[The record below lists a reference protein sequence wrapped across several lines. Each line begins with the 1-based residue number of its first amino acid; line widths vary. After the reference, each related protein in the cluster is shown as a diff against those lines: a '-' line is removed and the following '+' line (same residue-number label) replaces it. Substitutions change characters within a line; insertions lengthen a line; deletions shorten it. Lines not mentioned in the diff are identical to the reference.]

1 MFGVEF
7 YGDGDSKLDSE
18 HYPLLVTGKQVLNN
32 WSRWPDPASNI
43 PWTGGYIISLTPT
56 HGYDILFLSPENKAG
71 VWGGS
76 HADNETN
83 TNTIHIVTNSPS
95 PVTLYYCKFKADVV
109 PKTGFGIAIHD
120 ASGKLIFTD
129 DENLVSITGT
139 ADTLQTRGV
148 AHDEVFAFLQ
158 AVDLYNDFFT
168 GGFGLLNIN
177 TGEYRFAT
185 PYQYNQSVPSSEI
198 FLTGGF
204 LIGKLVQDD

>member
-7 YGDGDSKLDSE
+7 YGSGNSKLDSD
-18 HYPLLVTGKQVLNN
+18 HYPLLVTGKQVVNN
-32 WSRWPDPASNI
+32 WSMWPDPGSNI
-43 PWTGGYIISLTPT
+43 PWTGGYGLSLTPT
-56 HGYDILFLSPENKAG
+56 QSYDILFLSPENKTG

-76 HADNETN
+76 HADSETN

-95 PVTLYYCKFKADVV
+95 PVTLYYCKFKANVT

-129 DENLVSITGT
+129 DENLASITGS
-139 ADTLQTRGV
+139 ADALQTRAV

-158 AVDLYNDFFT
+158 AADLQNEFFA
-168 GGFGLLNIN
+168 GGFGLLDIN
-177 TGEYRFAT
+177 TGAYRFAT
-185 PYQYNQSVPSSEI
+185 PYQYNQGVPNSDI

>member
-7 YGDGDSKLDSE
+7 YGAGNSKLDSD

-32 WSRWPDPASNI
+32 WTRFPEPGSNI
-43 PWTGGYIISLTPT
+43 YWTGGYMISLRPT
-56 HGYDILFLSPENKAG
+56 QAYDILFLSPKIKAG

-76 HADNETN
+76 HADSETN
-83 TNTIHIVTNSPS
+83 TNTIHIVTNRPS
-95 PVTLYYCKFKADVV
+95 PVTLYYCKFKANVV
-109 PKTGFGIAIHD
+109 PKSGFGIAIYD

-139 ADTLQTRGV
+139 ADARQTRGI

-158 AVDLYNDFFT
+158 AVDLQNEFFA
-168 GGFGLLNIN
+168 GGFGLLNLN

-185 PYQYNQSVPSSEI
+185 PYQYNEGVPSNER

-204 LIGKLVQDD
+204 LFGKLSTV

>member
-7 YGDGDSKLDSE
+7 YGNGNSKLDSD

-32 WSRWPDPASNI
+32 WTRFPEPGSGI
-43 PWTGGYIISLTPT
+43 PWTGGYMISLRPT
-56 HGYDILFLSPENKAG
+56 LSYDILFLSPVNKTG

-76 HADNETN
+76 HADSETN

-109 PKTGFGIAIHD
+109 AKTGFGIAIYD

-139 ADTLQTRGV
+139 ADARQTRGV
-148 AHDEVFAFLQ
+148 AQDEVFAFLQ
-158 AVDLYNDFFT
+158 AVDLQNEYFA
-168 GGFGLLNIN
+168 GGFGLLDLNS
-177 TGEYRFAT
+177 GGYRFAT
-185 PYQYNQSVPSSEI
+185 PYQINQGVPSDEI

-204 LIGKLVQDD
+204 LMGKLSTA